1 MAKGP
6 SDPTT
11 LDGKQRDVPSPIAA
25 AAERQLH
32 TLLPLIQRLHLLV
45 ELYDF
50 VLPTGDNVST
60 VAPHFLRW
68 MADPAL
74 DVTDVGRRH
83 LAQALAH
90 EAFHAARFA
99 GLPDLPTL
107 CRWPAHLAAGST
119 PGRLWVK
126 VRLCPRR
133 SRPRVNATSYGR

>member
-1 MAKGP
+1 MRGETTD
-6 SDPTT
+6 STT
-11 LDGKQRDVPSPIAA
+11 LDGKQRNVPSPIAA

-90 EAFHAARFA
+90 EAFHAAGAWLVSRTYRRCVD
-99 GLPDLPTL
+99 GRPTWPPDLH
-107 CRWPAHLAAGST
+107 RDA
-119 PGRLWVK
+119 
-126 VRLCPRR
+126 
-133 SRPRVNATSYGR
+133 YG